1 MLYVVYFSKAVTKKQ
16 KNKKQ
21 CSNVAIK
28 EKNIQLSVAMVC
40 FLYFWCCQINKQIL
54 TLVRRDFVL
63 KDYCNGGRRTI
74 VMGFLDGSDGKES
87 AAMQETWVQSMEW
100 EDFLEKGMETHSS
113 ILAWRIPWTEEPDG
127 LQSMGSQRVE
137 RDWAANIIAIGRT
150 CPLRRALSI
159 SKSGRKCFYREEYM
173 WLERMS
179 RWHGG
184 TVDQEMS
191 FLWSAGSQEEQ
202 WRGGCSVF

>member
-100 EDFLEKGMETHSS
+100 ED
-113 ILAWRIPWTEEPDG
+113 P
-127 LQSMGSQRVE
+127 
-137 RDWAANIIAIGRT
+137 T
-150 CPLRRALSI
+150 CWGA
-159 SKSGRKCFYREEYM
+159 SKSMPHNYEDSAVEPTGHNYWALITEACMPWSLFSTTREAVAM
-173 WLERMS
+173 RS
-179 RWHGG
+179 P
-184 TVDQEMS
+184 
-191 FLWSAGSQEEQ
+191 WSH
-202 WRGGCSVF
+202 CN